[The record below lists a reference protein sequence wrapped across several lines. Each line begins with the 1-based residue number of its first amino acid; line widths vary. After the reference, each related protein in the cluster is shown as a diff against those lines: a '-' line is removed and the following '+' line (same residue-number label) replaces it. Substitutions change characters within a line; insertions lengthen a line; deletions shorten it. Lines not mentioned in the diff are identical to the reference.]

1 MKDRKIAKPTC
12 KSFKEVCSALED
24 PLIKAKLHFFISV
37 AKEINPFLKIYQT
50 DQPMLPFLA
59 TDLGGLVQ
67 NLLTRFI
74 KADIMSSALSVTAVT
89 KVDFECN
96 GNQVDTSKINVGFSA
111 SKLLLAKELS
121 DKQKYTFRAE
131 CRSFLIAVL
140 KKLLDKSPLKYPL
153 VKNMSWLDPRLM
165 LSQKDKTNGVTK
177 LTRVLRI
184 LCETGRIHE
193 SKCDT
198 IISEYGKFLD
208 DIVSNDS
215 QSFRSFVPSKN
226 RLDKLMYS
234 TLADR
239 KEFSEL
245 WAVVQI
251 LLLLSHG
258 QATVERGFSVNKNV
272 TTENL
277 SKESLIA
284 QRLII
289 DNIRRVGGPHKIVI
303 TKGLLAFASSA
314 RQKYWQYLD
323 DKKQEAIQLEK
334 SSKRK

>member
-1 MKDRKIAKPTC
+1 
-12 KSFKEVCSALED
+12 
-24 PLIKAKLHFFISV
+24 
-37 AKEINPFLKIYQT
+37 
-50 DQPMLPFLA
+50 MLPFLA

-74 KADIMSSALSVTAVT
+74 KADIMSSTLSVTAVT
-89 KVDFECN
+89 KVDFECK
-96 GNQVDTSKINVGFSA
+96 GNQVDIGKINVRFSA

-226 RLDKLMYS
+226 RLDKLMYF
-234 TLADR
+234 TLADQ

-314 RQKYWQYLD
+314 
-323 DKKQEAIQLEK
+323 
-334 SSKRK
+334 

>member
-1 MKDRKIAKPTC
+1 
-12 KSFKEVCSALED
+12 
-24 PLIKAKLHFFISV
+24 
-37 AKEINPFLKIYQT
+37 
-50 DQPMLPFLA
+50 
-59 TDLGGLVQ
+59 
-67 NLLTRFI
+67 
-74 KADIMSSALSVTAVT
+74 
-89 KVDFECN
+89 
-96 GNQVDTSKINVGFSA
+96 
-111 SKLLLAKELS
+111 
-121 DKQKYTFRAE
+121 
-131 CRSFLIAVL
+131 
-140 KKLLDKSPLKYPL
+140 
-153 VKNMSWLDPRLM
+153 
-165 LSQKDKTNGVTK
+165 
-177 LTRVLRI
+177 
-184 LCETGRIHE
+184 
-193 SKCDT
+193 
-198 IISEYGKFLD
+198 
-208 DIVSNDS
+208 
-215 QSFRSFVPSKN
+215 
-226 RLDKLMYS
+226 MYS

-334 SSKRK
+334 SSKRKLAFDEVEQLRKKDVF